1 MSTPPQPVHI
11 DAGRYLI
18 RTLTEADASDRW
30 AAWPADPEAAHML
43 NAPARKLTN
52 SDIVDY
58 IRSFDQRSRLLL
70 GVFEREND
78 KHIAIITVAIDFAAG
93 SGLAN
98 FLIGEREY
106 RNYGVLTTIRNP
118 LAIYLFET
126 LGLQKMLG
134 SVLAHNH
141 VVLHWLRKEGWT
153 IERTL
158 TKHIKSHSSDKM
170 LDVCLVSYSRDAWR
184 EKERKRALKANP
196 EGEAG

>member
-1 MSTPPQPVHI
+1 MPPVSAPPEQVRI
-11 DAGRYLI
+11 DAGRYLL
-18 RTLTEADASDRW
+18 RTLTEVDASDRW

-43 NAPARKLTN
+43 NAPVRKLT
-52 SDIVDY
+52 SSEIVDY

-70 GVFEREND
+70 GVFDREKDD
-78 KHIAIITVAIDFAAG
+78 KHIAIITIAIDFAAG

-106 RNYGVLTTIRNP
+106 RNYGVLTAIRNP

-158 TKHIKSHSSDKM
+158 PQYAKSHSGDKM

-184 EKERKRALKANP
+184 AKERARAQAEKS
-196 EGEAG
+196 

>member
-1 MSTPPQPVHI
+1 MSTPPGPVEI

-18 RTLTEADASDRW
+18 RTLTEADASERW
-30 AAWPADPEAAHML
+30 AAWPAEPEAAHML
-43 NAPARKLTN
+43 NAPVRQLTK
-52 SDIVDY
+52 SDIVEY

-70 GVFEREND
+70 GVFDREND

-98 FLIGEREY
+98 FLIGERDY
-106 RNYGVLTTIRNP
+106 RNHGVLTTIRKP

-153 IERTL
+153 IEHTL
-158 TKHIKSHSSDKM
+158 PQHIKSSSGDKM

-184 EKERKRALKANP
+184 AKERKREQ
-196 EGEAG
+196 EGKN